1 MWSKLYGDLLNK
13 SRSEPFAQM
22 LGMEAVEV
30 GEGFAKVRMK
40 IRPELKN
47 IFGSTHGGA
56 LFALIDEA
64 FQLACNSHGVLSVAL
79 NVSVTYVARPAPGA
93 TLEAIAKEQYIT
105 RRTASYLCETVDLS
119 SGELLATAQALAYRT
134 GKEVESVME

>member
-1 MWSKLYGDLLNK
+1 MSSKLYTNLLSK
-13 SRSEPFAQM
+13 SRTEPFAEM

-30 GEGFAKVRMK
+30 GKGFAKVRMK
-40 IRPELKN
+40 VRPELRN

-64 FQLACNSHGVLSVAL
+64 FQLACNSHGVLAVAL
-79 NVSVTYVARPAPGA
+79 NVSVTYVARPDPDS
-93 TLEAIAKEQYIT
+93 TLEATATEQYIT
-105 RRTASYLCETVDLS
+105 KRTASYLCETVDLG

-134 GKEVESVME
+134 GKEAQSVII